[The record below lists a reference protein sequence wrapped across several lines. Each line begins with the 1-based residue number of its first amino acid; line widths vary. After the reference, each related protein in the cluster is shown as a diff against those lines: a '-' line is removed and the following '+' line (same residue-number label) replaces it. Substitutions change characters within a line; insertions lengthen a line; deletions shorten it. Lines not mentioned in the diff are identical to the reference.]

1 MKCQKC
7 SQNEATIHASFI
19 AEDKMQSLDLCES
32 CAQTRSVMDPEAIP
46 LDSLIKALE
55 DSTGNS
61 LESLLSDSGKK
72 EEPPRPE
79 E

>member
-7 SQNEATIHASFI
+7 SQNEATVHTSFI
-19 AEDKMQSLDLCES
+19 VEDKMQRLDLCEP
-32 CAQTRSVMDPEAIP
+32 CAGTSGVTDPKAIS

-61 LESLLSDSGKK
+61 LKSLLNASEKD
-72 EEPPRPE
+72 EEPPRPGE
-79 E
+79 